1 MVRYVSKSS
10 GFPTVCHKPVW
21 LTKVLSVAVTNENFY
36 SFHTH
41 THTHTHSAT
50 SNLIIVILN
59 ILPITK

>member
-41 THTHTHSAT
+41 THTQSAT

>member
-41 THTHTHSAT
+41 THTQCYLKLDYCNS
-50 SNLIIVILN
+50 
-59 ILPITK
+59 